1 MTPKIRKLKKS
12 FFKKNTRLVAQE
24 LLGKVLI
31 YKNKNQII
39 SGIIVETE
47 AYIGPQDL
55 ASHAAKGK
63 TPRNAVMFDE
73 AGYWYIYLIYGSYNC
88 LNIVTEG
95 KNYPSA
101 VLIRAVE
108 PLEGISLM
116 QTNRQTKKIENLTS
130 GPGKLCQAFGIDK
143 KLNYLSCLGK
153 NSKLF
158 IADFGIKIKSTQIKK
173 AKRIGVDYAG
183 KWKDRLLRFYIKH
196 NSFVSK
202 K

>member
-1 MTPKIRKLKKS
+1 MKKLEKS
-12 FFKKNTRLVAQE
+12 FFERKTALVAQE
-24 LLGKVLI
+24 LLGKVLV
-31 YKNKNQII
+31 YKDKDQTI

-55 ASHAAKGK
+55 ASHASRGK
-63 TPRNAVMFDE
+63 TPRNAIMFDE
-73 AGYWYIYLIYGSYNC
+73 SGYWYVYLIYGFYNC

-95 KNYPSA
+95 KDYPSA

-116 QTNRQTKKIENLTS
+116 QINRKTEKLENLTS

-143 KLNYLSCLGK
+143 KLNCLSCLDK
-153 NSKLF
+153 DSSLF
-158 IADFGIKIKSTQIKK
+158 IADLEIKIPKNKIKK
-173 AKRIGVDYAG
+173 AKRVGVDYAG
-183 KWKDRLLRFYIKH
+183 RWKNKLLRFYIKD
-196 NSFVSK
+196 NPFVSK

>member
-1 MTPKIRKLKKS
+1 MKRLTKS
-12 FFKKNTRLVAQE
+12 FFNRPTALVAQE
-24 LLGKVLI
+24 LLGKVLV
-31 YKNKNQII
+31 YKDKDTVI

-55 ASHAAKGK
+55 ASHASRGK
-63 TPRNAVMFDE
+63 TPRNAIMFDE
-73 AGYWYIYLIYGSYNC
+73 AGYWYVYLIYGFYNC

-95 KNYPSA
+95 KDYPSA

-116 QTNRQTKKIENLTS
+116 QINRKTEKLENLTS

-143 KLNYLSCLGK
+143 KLNCLSCL
-153 NSKLF
+153 NRDSNLF
-158 IADFGIKIKSTQIKK
+158 IADLKIKIPKNKIKK
-173 AKRIGVDYAG
+173 AKRVGVDYSG
-183 KWKDRLLRFYIKH
+183 KWKDRLLRFYLKD
-196 NSFVSK
+196 NPFVSK

>member
-1 MTPKIRKLKKS
+1 MKRLTKS
-12 FFKKNTRLVAQE
+12 FFNRPTTLVAQE

-31 YKNKNQII
+31 YKDKNQTI

-47 AYIGPQDL
+47 AYIGPEDL
-55 ASHAAKGK
+55 ASHASRGK
-63 TPRNAVMFDE
+63 TPRNSVMFNE
-73 AGYWYIYLIYGSYNC
+73 AGYWYVYLIYGFYNC

-108 PLEGISLM
+108 PLEGISIM
-116 QTNRQTKKIENLTS
+116 EINRKTKKLENLTS

-143 KLNYLSCLGK
+143 KLNCLSCLDK
-153 NSKLF
+153 NSTLF
-158 IADFGIKIKSTQIKK
+158 IADLKIKVPKNQIKK
-173 AKRIGVDYAG
+173 AKRVGVDYAG
-183 KWKDRLLRFYIKH
+183 KWKDKLLRFYIKD
-196 NSFVSK
+196 NPFVSK